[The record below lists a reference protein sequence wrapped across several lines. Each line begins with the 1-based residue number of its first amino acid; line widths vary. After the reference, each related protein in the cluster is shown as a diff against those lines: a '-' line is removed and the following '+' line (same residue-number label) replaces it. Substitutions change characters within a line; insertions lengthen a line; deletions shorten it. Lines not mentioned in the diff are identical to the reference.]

1 MVEEN
6 GVTKFRQ
13 EGHEKE
19 KKKRLLDMIATKE
32 SSNQSMLLS
41 R

>member
-19 KKKRLLDMIATKE
+19 QRKLFDMIAAKE

-41 R
+41 G